1 MAYVKSFKSFQNAE
15 EKASTEIKA
24 GANPVIA
31 EQAAP
36 AATQTAGA
44 QTAQPEPKVAPA
56 IEADPAVIAARS
68 ALASATANRDKL
80 IAAKS
85 AELEKLK
92 SDQNQLVNNSQL
104 ALNNAL
110 QKAASAK

>member
-1 MAYVKSFKSFQNAE
+1 MAYVKSFKSFQTAE

-24 GANPVIA
+24 GANPVVA
-31 EQAAP
+31 EQATTTPTTQPAAEKP
-36 AATQTAGA
+36 AAT
-44 QTAQPEPKVAPA
+44 PPMVES
-56 IEADPAVIAARS
+56 DPAVIAARA
-68 ALASATANRDKL
+68 ALASATANRDRA

-92 SDQNQLVNNSQL
+92 ADQNQLVNNSQL
-104 ALNNAL
+104 ALNTAL

>member
-15 EKASTEIKA
+15 DKASSEIKV
-24 GANPVIA
+24 GANPVVA

-36 AATQTAGA
+36 TTAPTQTPAE
-44 QTAQPEPKVAPA
+44 QPVVKAAPA
-56 IEADPAVIAARS
+56 VESDPSVIAARA
-68 ALASATANRDKL
+68 ALASATANRDRV

-85 AELEKLK
+85 TELEKLK

-110 QKAASAK
+110 QKASTAK

>member
-15 EKASTEIKA
+15 DKASSEIKL

-36 AATQTAGA
+36 TPATPTPTEQPVVK
-44 QTAQPEPKVAPA
+44 AQPAVES
-56 IEADPAVIAARS
+56 DPSVIAARA
-68 ALASATANRDKL
+68 ALATATANRDRA

-85 AELEKLK
+85 TELEKLK
-92 SDQNQLVNNSQL
+92 SDQSQLVNNSQL

-110 QKAASAK
+110 QKAATAK